1 MAEPTHPPPPPQDNP
16 LAHHLSHFLT
26 TRHPP
31 KTFCPSEV
39 ARALSSSELQTLGF
53 AGWREAMPAVR
64 ELAWEWRARGE
75 GVEILQKG
83 VVLGLEVGVGDV
95 RGPIRVRRVEG

>member
-1 MAEPTHPPPPPQDNP
+1 MAEPTHPPPPPLDNP

-83 VVLGLEVGVGDV
+83 VVLGSEVGVGDV